1 MSDVSLEDI
10 EDVFRQHGVTTPEF
24 TLNGLRTY
32 ARVVSVYD
40 GDTMKCIIPVFNTFF
55 KFNVR
60 LSGIDTCEMKS
71 KKTEAKVLAIRAR
84 DRLINLVTGGKTN
97 ISMTEKT
104 ETKKDITNILEND
117 VFLVWLHCLELDKY
131 GRTICNI
138 YASPNSNVSFS
149 DILIEEH
156 LAYVYE
162 GETKLSEE
170 EQVKLLWK

>member
-1 MSDVSLEDI
+1 MSNVSLVHI

-24 TLNGLRTY
+24 TLNGLQTY

-40 GDTMKCIIPVFNTFF
+40 GDTVKCIIPVFNTYF

-84 DRLINLVTGGKTN
+84 DRLISLVTGGKIN
-97 ISMTEKT
+97 ISVTEKT
-104 ETKKDITNILEND
+104 ETKKDITNILENE

-138 YASPNSNVSFS
+138 YSSPDSNVSFS
-149 DILIEEH
+149 DILISEH

-162 GETKLSEE
+162 GETKLSED